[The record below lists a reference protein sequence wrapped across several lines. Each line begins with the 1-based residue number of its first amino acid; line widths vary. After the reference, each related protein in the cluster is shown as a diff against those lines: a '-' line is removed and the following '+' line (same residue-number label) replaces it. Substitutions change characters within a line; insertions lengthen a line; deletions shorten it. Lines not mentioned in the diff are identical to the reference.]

1 MFKQNRRQIFS
12 FRKFKDG
19 RTDSKLI
26 GATILALGIGLVTT
40 TNSVSANVVNGAGG
54 NEVALVDSVDKTI
67 QRIRIHLQMI
77 QTRLK
82 C

>member
-1 MFKQNRRQIFS
+1 MFKQDRREIFS

-19 RTDSKLI
+19 RTDSALI
-26 GATILALGIGLVTT
+26 GATILALGLGLVTT
-40 TNSVSANVVNGAGG
+40 TQTVSADVVNGAGG
-54 NEVALVDSVDKTI
+54 SEVVLIRQHRLIKT
-67 QRIRIHLQMI
+67 HLQMI